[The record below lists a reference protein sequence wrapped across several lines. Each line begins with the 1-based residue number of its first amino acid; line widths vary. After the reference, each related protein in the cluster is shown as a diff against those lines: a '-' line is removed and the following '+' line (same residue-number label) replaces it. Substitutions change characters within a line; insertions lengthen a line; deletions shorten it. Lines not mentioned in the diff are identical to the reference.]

1 MDLLIR
7 LQSIVELIK
16 KDPNEENLTSLQKT
30 LKKFGAYTPRP
41 MGNEITTQEEAL
53 ALELSTEKD
62 LKRLFEIQTLKT
74 KLEKIDTKEL
84 ANVKSMSQPPEE
96 VENVMKAML
105 LLLGEEETG
114 KDGLYEHDGKTTW
127 KFVAPKLKGS
137 GKDGILRRINEFNV
151 NIPISKK
158 KIAKVKEL
166 VDGYDCTALENI
178 SLTAS
183 FFFAFVKGT
192 LGLLEDAN

>member
-1 MDLLIR
+1 ESYDNEDPVNALGGLVECVQTIQDQLSSPESSELLIEILTKDIEGANILIEKKKKEKMDLLIR

-16 KDPNEENLTSLQKT
+16 KDPNKENLIILEET
-30 LKKFGAYTPRP
+30 LEEFGAYTPRP

-114 KDGLYEHDGKTTW
+114 KNGLYDHDGKTT
-127 KFVAPKLKGS
+127 
-137 GKDGILRRINEFNV
+137 
-151 NIPISKK
+151 
-158 KIAKVKEL
+158 
-166 VDGYDCTALENI
+166 
-178 SLTAS
+178 
-183 FFFAFVKGT
+183 
-192 LGLLEDAN
+192 